1 MERIKKA
8 LEIAQK
14 QRQGSTPHQQQSAI
28 NSNDF
33 DSTTETQN
41 IAYLQ
46 TRNIDVTDDFL
57 KQNRI
62 IAGFDEDTRSY
73 IYKILR
79 TKILQKMQANNWNL
93 LAISS
98 PTRGAGTSITAINLA
113 ISMAMDP
120 NYSVLL
126 VDLDLRNP
134 SIHDYFGIPAEPGL
148 SDYFSGKKTI
158 AELLVHPCQ
167 EKMVILPAGKAIQR
181 SSDLLSTPKM
191 QKLVND
197 LKHRYSDRIIIV
209 DLPPLLKTDDAL
221 IFLPNADACVLV
233 VAEGES
239 NIEDVKKSIQLI
251 QKEKYLGSI
260 LTKSAEGTLANET
273 L

>member
-8 LEIAQK
+8 LEKAQE
-14 QRQGSTPHQQQSAI
+14 QRQDNTASQQQPVKG
-28 NSNDF
+28 NDS
-33 DSTTETQN
+33 DRATETHK
-41 IAYLQ
+41 ISYSQ
-46 TRNIDVTDDFL
+46 TRHIDVTDDFL

-62 IAGFDEDTRSY
+62 IAGFDEDPRSN

-79 TKILQKMQANNWNL
+79 TKILQRMQANNWNV

-98 PTRGAGTSITAINLA
+98 PNSGAGKTLTAINLA
-113 ISMAMDP
+113 ISMAMDA

-134 SIHDYFGIPAEPGL
+134 SIHDYFGMPAEPGL
-148 SDYFSGKKTI
+148 SDYFSGEKTI
-158 AELLVHPCQ
+158 PELLVHPRQ

-181 SSDLLSTPKM
+181 SSDVLSTPKM
-191 QKLVND
+191 QKLIND
-197 LKHRYSDRIIIV
+197 LKHRYSDRIILI
-209 DLPPLLKTDDAL
+209 DLPPLLQTDDAL
-221 IFLPNADACVLV
+221 VFLPNVDASVLV

-251 QKEKYLGSI
+251 DQKKYLGSI
-260 LTKSAEGTLANET
+260 LTKSAEGNLAKET
-273 L
+273 I